1 VTEPDITEGGLEVL
15 VRDFLARTLPATAW
29 THQAHLQTGLM
40 LARRL
45 EERDLLPTLRTAISA
60 YNVATGGQNTAE
72 AGYHETIT
80 AFYAATLAAFARAT
94 ADLPAHQAAALLLAG
109 PLADRKVVLRAY
121 DEETLKSSEARLA
134 RQPPDH
140 AEFHPERLIAEILAD
155 GG

>member
-1 VTEPDITEGGLEVL
+1 
-15 VRDFLARTLPATAW
+15 
-29 THQAHLQTGLM
+29 M

-45 EERDLLPTLRTAISA
+45 EERELLPTLRASISA

-80 AFYAATLAAFARAT
+80 GFYAATLAAFARAT
-94 ADLPAHQAAALLLAG
+94 ADLPARQAAALLLAG

-121 DEETLKSSEARLA
+121 DEQTLKSSEARLTY
-134 RQPPDH
+134 RPPDH
-140 AEFHPERLIAEILAD
+140 ADFHPERLIAEILAD